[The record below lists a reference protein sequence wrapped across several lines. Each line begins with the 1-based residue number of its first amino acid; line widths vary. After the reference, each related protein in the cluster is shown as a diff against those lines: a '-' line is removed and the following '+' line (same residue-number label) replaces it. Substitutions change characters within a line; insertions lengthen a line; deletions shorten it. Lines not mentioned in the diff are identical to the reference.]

1 MSVIIFESPRFE
13 NLRNYTLSDNKIVF
27 EAILQTLDE
36 PNKNGRVYPR
46 EVIAEALQSIEG
58 FIKQRIFGGE
68 LDHPLPSEDEVHT
81 QLRHIT
87 PSLKEM
93 SHIFTKIWIE
103 GNKLVGRG
111 ETLSTPN
118 GNILKSLIQD
128 NVRIGFS
135 IRAIAENISKKG
147 DYDYVE
153 PPLQL
158 IAVDAVAIP
167 SHEKAKIT
175 RILSIESLIK
185 NATDDYSKVLLES
198 YAKRLNKKQR
208 YSAFYYVEHLY
219 EF

>member
-1 MSVIIFESPRFE
+1 MSVLIFESPRYD
-13 NLRNYTLSDNKIVF
+13 NLRNYALSDNKIVF
-27 EAILQTLDE
+27 EAVLQTLDE
-36 PNKNGRVYPR
+36 PNKNGRVYPK
-46 EVIAEALQSIEG
+46 EVVAEALQSVES

-68 LDHPLPSEDEVHT
+68 LDHPLPTEDEVHT

-128 NVRIGFS
+128 GVRIGFS
-135 IRAIAENISKKG
+135 IRALAENISRKG

-153 PPLQL
+153 RPLQL
-158 IAVDAVAIP
+158 IAVDAVAVP

-175 RILSIESLIK
+175 KILHLESLLK
-185 NATDDYSKVLLES
+185 NVKDNYSKVLLES
-198 YAKRLNKKQR
+198 YMERLNKK
-208 YSAFYYVEHLY
+208 YSISSFYRIEKIY